1 MIEVIAIAAVI
12 IGFAIGWWTRGKFDD
27 LSMKILLRLM
37 VSAIGKEKV
46 REALAK
52 MAEE

>member
-1 MIEVIAIAAVI
+1 MFEAIAIAAGI
-12 IGFAIGWWTRGKFDD
+12 AIGWWARGKFDD

-52 MAEE
+52 MAEKDG